1 MSINPKSISL
11 EELYGCYNP
20 LSLEW
25 KIGVL
30 AKILQTYS
38 HHTEMEIQTSNKTA
52 PENGGKNTDET
63 ATEAGSS
70 SAVDYSESSTELL
83 DHQLGLSHST
93 IGDNGGEDSFSE
105 RVPNDSPTGVYRVIE
120 FSVGSLSLCSIN
132 VVIICHSLVT
142 CGQMKTHY
150 TKQLLSTFTYSI
162 NLLQACPIRH
172 VHQLDGSG

>member
-1 MSINPKSISL
+1 MSHATFVFGYTLHIRKYYLYNMFVLQFLESATTHCQLMSINPKSISL

-25 KIGVL
+25 KNGVL

-38 HHTEMEIQTSNKTA
+38 HHTEMELQTSNKTA

-70 SAVDYSESSTELL
+70 SGIDYSESSTQLL

-93 IGDNGGEDSFSE
+93 IGDNSGEDSFSE
-105 RVPNDSPTGVYRVIE
+105 RVPNDSRTG
-120 FSVGSLSLCSIN
+120 
-132 VVIICHSLVT
+132 
-142 CGQMKTHY
+142 M
-150 TKQLLSTFTYSI
+150 
-162 NLLQACPIRH
+162 
-172 VHQLDGSG
+172 